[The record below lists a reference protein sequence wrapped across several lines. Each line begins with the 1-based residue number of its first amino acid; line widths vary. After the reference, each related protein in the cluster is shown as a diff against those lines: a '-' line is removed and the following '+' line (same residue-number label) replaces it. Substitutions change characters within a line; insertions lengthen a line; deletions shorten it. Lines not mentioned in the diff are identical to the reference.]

1 MSPAWQRLVTL
12 NARKQMGAHLQEHTA
27 MYIPQEGAFSP
38 LYSQA
43 TIKSPLPPHPETS
56 PEEKHS
62 WWEGNCSVGMSW
74 MGLVNLPPHQPAL
87 FARPALLVAGALG
100 NEAARVWQGPHPL
113 GKEEPI
119 NWLFTSGKKHY
130 LLSAALKGEKSQ
142 DSDCKRDQ
150 AMGYAHLNSPSGEF
164 NYWSPKPEW

>member
-1 MSPAWQRLVTL
+1 MLSAWQRLVTL
-12 NARKQMGAHLQEHTA
+12 NAGKQMGAHLQEHTA

-38 LYSQA
+38 LYRRA

-62 WWEGNCSVGMSW
+62 WWEGNSSVGMSW

-87 FARPALLVAGALG
+87 FARPALHVARALG
-100 NEAARVWQGPHPL
+100 NKAARVWQGPSPL

-119 NWLFTSGKKHY
+119 NWLFTSGKKRY
-130 LLSAALKGEKSQ
+130 LFSAVLTGEKNQ
-142 DSDCKRDQ
+142 DSDSKGDQ
-150 AMGYAHLNSPSGEF
+150 AVGYAH
-164 NYWSPKPEW
+164 